1 MNHRE
6 IMQLIKQMREQFKR
20 SCPSKSDEEI
30 DKMILD
36 VFFKA
41 YCEDKMDREDLTT
54 LTNALG
60 YGINKEI
67 LDEIERE
74 KRGGK

>member
-1 MNHRE
+1 MNEKQIRE
-6 IMQLIKQMREQFKR
+6 LIAQLRQQFKAKNR
-20 SCPSKSDEEI
+20 DKSDEEI

-54 LTNALG
+54 LTKVLG
-60 YGINKEI
+60 YQVNDEI

-74 KRGGK
+74 KKGK

>member
-1 MNHRE
+1 MNEKQIRE
-6 IMQLIKQMREQFKR
+6 LITQLRQQFKAKNR
-20 SCPSKSDEEI
+20 DKSDEEI

-54 LTNALG
+54 LTEVLG
-60 YGINKEI
+60 YQVNDEI

-74 KRGGK
+74 KNGK

>member
-1 MNHRE
+1 MNEKQIRE
-6 IMQLIKQMREQFKR
+6 LIAQLRQQFKAR
-20 SCPSKSDEEI
+20 NRDKSDEEI

-54 LTNALG
+54 LTEVLG
-60 YGINKEI
+60 YQVNDEI

-74 KRGGK
+74 RNGK

>member
-1 MNHRE
+1 MNEKQIRE
-6 IMQLIKQMREQFKR
+6 LIAQLRQQFKAKYR
-20 SCPSKSDEEI
+20 SKSDEEI

-41 YCEDKMDREDLTT
+41 YCEDKMDRENLTT
-54 LTNALG
+54 LTEVLG
-60 YGINKEI
+60 YQVNDEI

-74 KRGGK
+74 KNGK

>member
-1 MNHRE
+1 MNEKQIRE
-6 IMQLIKQMREQFKR
+6 LIAQLRQQFKAR
-20 SCPSKSDEEI
+20 NRDKSDEEI

-41 YCEDKMDREDLTT
+41 YCEDKMDRADLTT
-54 LTNALG
+54 LTEVLG
-60 YGINKEI
+60 YQVNDEI

-74 KRGGK
+74 KKGK

>member
-1 MNHRE
+1 MNEKQIRE
-6 IMQLIKQMREQFKR
+6 LIAQLRQQFKAR
-20 SCPSKSDEEI
+20 NRDKSDEEI

-54 LTNALG
+54 LTEVLG
-60 YGINKEI
+60 YQVNDEI
-67 LDEIERE
+67 LNEIERE
-74 KRGGK
+74 KKGK

>member
-1 MNHRE
+1 MNERQIKE
-6 IMQLIKQMREQFKR
+6 LIAQLRQQFKVR
-20 SCPSKSDEEI
+20 NRDKSDEEI

-54 LTNALG
+54 LTEVLG
-60 YGINKEI
+60 YQVNDEI
-67 LDEIERE
+67 LGEIERE
-74 KRGGK
+74 KKGK

>member
-1 MNHRE
+1 MNEKQIRE
-6 IMQLIKQMREQFKR
+6 LIAQLRQQFKAR
-20 SCPSKSDEEI
+20 NRDKSDEEI

-54 LTNALG
+54 LTEVLG
-60 YGINKEI
+60 YQVNDEI

-74 KRGGK
+74 KKGK

>member
-1 MNHRE
+1 MNEKQIRE
-6 IMQLIKQMREQFKR
+6 LIAQLRQQFKAR
-20 SCPSKSDEEI
+20 NRDKSDEEI
-30 DKMILD
+30 DRMILD

-54 LTNALG
+54 LTEVLG
-60 YGINKEI
+60 YQVNDEI

-74 KRGGK
+74 KKGK